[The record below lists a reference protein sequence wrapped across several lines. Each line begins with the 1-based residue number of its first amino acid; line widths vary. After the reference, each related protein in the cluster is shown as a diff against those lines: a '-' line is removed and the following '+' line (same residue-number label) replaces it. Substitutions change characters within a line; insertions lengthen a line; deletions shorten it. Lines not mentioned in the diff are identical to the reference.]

1 MLYKF
6 KSKAGGDVIMMGPQG
21 DQMLQLLGRAP
32 AAKGIFQAA
41 DLAQAIETLSR
52 AVADDEAAFG
62 KAQAD
67 AKAAGEAAPR
77 RDGVQLKQRV
87 WPLIEL
93 MRQSLAEK
101 TDVVWGV

>member
-6 KSKAGGDVIMMGPQG
+6 KSKAGADVIMLGPQG
-21 DQMLQLLGRAP
+21 DQVLQLLGRSP
-32 AAKGIFQAA
+32 AGKGIIEAA
-41 DLAQAIETLSR
+41 DLAQAIETLTR
-52 AVADDEAAFG
+52 AVADDEAAFA
-62 KAQAD
+62 KVQAD
-67 AKAAGEAAPR
+67 AKAAGEATPR

-93 MRQSLAEK
+93 MRHSQAEK